1 MSEDKIKK
9 DDNTNSNQEGNKLN
23 GRGKVY
29 GFPPK
34 NILHHYNEPG
44 FCPIDP
50 LADSTAIILL
60 KILKQNGI
68 NAWVEEI
75 KQGPTFRQYKLGF
88 ERGTLKS
95 AVLKHNN
102 DFAQNLCVASV
113 RIIPP
118 KPENPFIIIE
128 VPNETRFTVG
138 FDKMIDKLEAS
149 EARIPMALGMDVDRD
164 PLVIDVALLRHM
176 LLLGDTGSGKTICIH
191 SLVSSI
197 LYSRAPSQV
206 RFLIADLNDYELPVY
221 NGIPHLLS
229 PVITEPEKALNAMGN
244 LCSEMERRMILF
256 RDNNMKSI
264 GNYNEYAK
272 DIQKPELP
280 YIVFII
286 DEYEQ
291 LMISY
296 RKQFEYWIKRITTV
310 AYFCG
315 IHLIFSTKSLSKD
328 IVSGVLSSNIPTVIN
343 FKIKDSDS
351 ALTMIPKDASN
362 LLGRGDLLFS
372 RPYTG
377 ETQRIQ
383 GSFIDPEISEIVEF
397 FKRQTQN
404 K

>member
-1 MSEDKIKK
+1 
-9 DDNTNSNQEGNKLN
+9 
-23 GRGKVY
+23 
-29 GFPPK
+29 
-34 NILHHYNEPG
+34 
-44 FCPIDP
+44 
-50 LADSTAIILL
+50 
-60 KILKQNGI
+60 
-68 NAWVEEI
+68 
-75 KQGPTFRQYKLGF
+75 
-88 ERGTLKS
+88 
-95 AVLKHNN
+95 
-102 DFAQNLCVASV
+102 
-113 RIIPP
+113 
-118 KPENPFIIIE
+118 
-128 VPNETRFTVG
+128 
-138 FDKMIDKLEAS
+138 
-149 EARIPMALGMDVDRD
+149 
-164 PLVIDVALLRHM
+164 
-176 LLLGDTGSGKTICIH
+176 
-191 SLVSSI
+191 
-197 LYSRAPSQV
+197 
-206 RFLIADLNDYELPVY
+206 
-221 NGIPHLLS
+221 
-229 PVITEPEKALNAMGN
+229 
-244 LCSEMERRMILF
+244 MILF